1 MSATHDVLVWLGLPE
16 SLAETFRLGLMFRL
30 FLAGLLGGVIGLE
43 REMSGK
49 PAGLRTNLL
58 ICIGAA
64 LFTEV
69 SIRFAGSPTIPGSA
83 GGDPGRI
90 AAQVLTG
97 MGFIGA
103 GTIIQSRGH
112 VTGLTT
118 AATVWVVTAIGMAVG
133 GRAYVEAMGAT
144 VLVLVTLVSL
154 GKLEDALIRRRSA
167 HRYHFLL
174 DADASLLESIHRSFR
189 EAGLDVQSEMVEKDP
204 LGFHATFEVFGPVL
218 LHREIARNI
227 VVRPGVH
234 RMSRTS

>member
-1 MSATHDVLVWLGLPE
+1 VSATHEVLGWLGLPE
-16 SLAETFRLGLMFRL
+16 SLAETFRLGLLFRL
-30 FLAGLLGGVIGLE
+30 TLASVLGGVIGLE
-43 REMSGK
+43 RELHGK

-58 ICIGAA
+58 ICVAAA

-69 SIRFAGSPTIPGSA
+69 SIRFAGASSIPGSEH
-83 GGDPGRI
+83 GDPGRI

-97 MGFIGA
+97 VGFIGA

-112 VTGLTT
+112 VIGLTT
-118 AATVWVVTAIGMAVG
+118 AATLWVVTAIGMAVG
-133 GRAYVEAMGAT
+133 GRAYVEAIGAT

-154 GKLEDALIRRRSA
+154 GRLEDALIRRRTT

-174 DADASLLESIHRSFR
+174 DADATLLEGIHRSFR
-189 EAGLDVQSEMVEKDP
+189 EAGLEVQSEMVEKDP

-218 LHREIARNI
+218 LHREIARNL